1 MVRIREK
8 GIFSRS
14 YRLEVVSVVVVALTL
29 FETKAAC
36 WPIALLEVFSADQ
49 IRGVKMLR
57 FKAHNVV
64 GQVTV
69 VRAKSDGV
77 NASLCD
83 RRERIEELNGTRSL
97 LRKIQVGGV

>member
-1 MVRIREK
+1 M
-8 GIFSRS
+8 FSRS
-14 YRLEVVSVVVVALTL
+14 YRLEIVSVVLLLLHCLRLRLLVGL
-29 FETKAAC
+29 
-36 WPIALLEVFSADQ
+36 IALLEVFSTNQ
-49 IRGVKMLR
+49 IQGVKMLR

>member
-1 MVRIREK
+1 
-8 GIFSRS
+8 
-14 YRLEVVSVVVVALTL
+14 
-29 FETKAAC
+29 
-36 WPIALLEVFSADQ
+36 
-49 IRGVKMLR
+49 MLR